1 MLKGL
6 LRLSYKLGKSKP
18 SNYNG
23 VIKLLMKCIFGIKN
37 EKIMNNIDSLINIGQ
52 ASHDLQR
59 QCPAGQKRKLN
70 HYWKYLL
77 FSKYS
82 LIFAITTFGDILSAR
97 TTIWIKSFGFKIQNF
112 TKTIL

>member
-6 LRLSYKLGKSKP
+6 LRLSYNLGKSKP
-18 SNYNG
+18 NIYDG
-23 VIKLLMKCIFGIKN
+23 VIKLLMKCIFGIKF

-70 HYWKYLL
+70 HY
-77 FSKYS
+77 
-82 LIFAITTFGDILSAR
+82 
-97 TTIWIKSFGFKIQNF
+97 
-112 TKTIL
+112 